1 VGQVAR
7 RKTTLGIRTRNEP
20 HRIGPE
26 YLSIEATVGTTP
38 PKFRPKRRFRIVD
51 AAIVLTAVLTAIAFW
66 TRNIVFIFLLIPCA
80 VFLIK
85 HKAASKEE
93 RSRREVLATR
103 SFAAT
108 LIIPIIVVLGLAVYF
123 LITLVPEII
132 ANWK

>member
-1 VGQVAR
+1 M
-7 RKTTLGIRTRNEP
+7 
-20 HRIGPE
+20 
-26 YLSIEATVGTTP
+26 TP
-38 PKFRPKRRFRIVD
+38 PKYRPKRRFRIVD

-66 TRNIVFIFLLIPCA
+66 TRNIVVIFLLIPCA

-85 HKAASKEE
+85 HKATSKEE

-103 SFAAT
+103 TFAAT